1 MSDLSLLENV
11 VEKRANFVQQKDM
24 LQTNLQQ
31 LIGAIFACDVLIKE
45 HEDKLKEKLHDECS
59 DENVEKQG
67 DNEPQEGV

>member
-45 HEDKLKEKLHDECS
+45 HEDKLKEKLQDECS